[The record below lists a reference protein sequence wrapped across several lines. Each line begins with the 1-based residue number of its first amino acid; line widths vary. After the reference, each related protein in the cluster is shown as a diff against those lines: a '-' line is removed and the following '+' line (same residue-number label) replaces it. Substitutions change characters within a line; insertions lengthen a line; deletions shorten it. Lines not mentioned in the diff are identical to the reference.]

1 MTEKVTFIGLGVM
14 GFPMAG
20 HLADNGFDVSVYN
33 RSAQK
38 SALWGQRYSGRSCH
52 SISEAVTEA
61 DYVISCVQD
70 DDAVRQITLGNQGA
84 FAFMK
89 KGAVFIDHSTSSAKV
104 AQQCFKQAL
113 QADIA
118 FVDAPVSGGEIG
130 AQEGQLTVMCG
141 GDKEAYEE
149 ARPIIN
155 HYAKACHYMGQSGN
169 GQLCKMV
176 NQICVAGLLQGLAEG
191 LMFSEQAGLDS
202 ERVIEVIQHGAA
214 QSWQMDN
221 RYRTMIAGD
230 YDFGFAVDLMRK
242 DLGICMD
249 EAQRNGAPLPVA
261 EMVDDFYKD
270 VQEMGGNRW
279 DTSSLLERLRQQNKA
294 NK

>member
-1 MTEKVTFIGLGVM
+1 MAEKITFIGLGVM

-20 HLADNGFDVSVYN
+20 HLAQNGFDVSVYN
-33 RSAQK
+33 RSAKKTTLWLEKYQGK
-38 SALWGQRYSGRSCH
+38 SFATIGQ
-52 SISEAVTEA
+52 AVGDA
-61 DYVISCVQD
+61 DTVISCVQD
-70 DDAVRQITLGNQGA
+70 DDAVRQVTLGNEGA

-89 KGAVFIDHSTSSAKV
+89 KGAVFIDHSTSSATV
-104 AQQCFKQAL
+104 ARQCYQQARKSG
-113 QADIA
+113 IS

-130 AQEGQLTVMCG
+130 AQDGQLTVMCG

-149 ARPIIN
+149 ARPIIS
-155 HYAKACHYMGQSGN
+155 HYAKACHYMGESGS

-221 RYRTMIAGD
+221 RYKTMIAGE
-230 YDFGFAVDLMRK
+230 YGFGFAVDLMRK
-242 DLGICMD
+242 DLGICME
-249 EAQRNGAPLPVA
+249 EAAKNGSSLPVA
-261 EMVDDFYKD
+261 SLVDSFYKD
-270 VQEMGGNRW
+270 VQKMGGNRW
-279 DTSSLLERLRQQNKA
+279 DTSSLLARLKA
-294 NK
+294 LGD